1 METNQHKLHR
11 HPRYEHRLN
20 LAADKCIVDAQFS
33 SLFRGAIDRIEC
45 DGSHIIVS
53 SKELEDVLFFLKFQH
68 EMNGI
73 TQGRGV
79 EANAEPQIQ
88 NLSYRTA
95 ADNSIF
101 ISGGRGRME
110 SLFRF
115 SNWRSFAAYVSCLTE
130 LRRLPAIDALVG
142 IKDGE
147 SHAFVTKP
155 LNEKEVEE
163 LRGMGCKIADGW
175 ERSMDY
181 QDKRFFPYTNSQI
194 ITAIEGCEIKLK
206 TKLPIPEHWEPCEL
220 GESDYF
226 VTSLL
231 MMDKLEDYRREFMG
245 DFRSSCDEIVVDNER
260 MKKRKENG

>member
-20 LAADKCIVDAQFS
+20 LSADKCIVDAQFS
-33 SLFRGAIDRIEC
+33 SLFRGEIKRIES

-53 SKELEDVLFFLKFQH
+53 SKEFEDVLYFLKFQH

-79 EANAEPQIQ
+79 EANTEPQIQ
-88 NLSYRTA
+88 NHSSRTA

-101 ISGGRGRME
+101 IIGGRGRME

-115 SNWRSFAAYVSCLTE
+115 NNWRSFAAFVSCLTE

-142 IKDGE
+142 TKDGKI
-147 SHAFVTKP
+147 HVFVTKP

-175 ERSMDY
+175 ERKMDY
-181 QDKRFFPYTNSQI
+181 QDKRFFPHTNSQI
-194 ITAIEGCEIKLK
+194 ITAIEGHEIKLK
-206 TKLPIPEHWEPCEL
+206 TKFPIPEHWEMCERS
-220 GESDYF
+220 ESDYF

-231 MMDKLEDYRREFMG
+231 MMHKLEDFRREYME

-260 MKKRKENG
+260 IEKRKENE

>member
-1 METNQHKLHR
+1 MVTNQHKLHR

-20 LAADKCIVDAQFS
+20 LDADKCIVDAQFS
-33 SLFRGAIDRIEC
+33 SLFRGEIEQIEG

-53 SKELEDVLFFLKFQH
+53 SKEFEDVIFFLKFQH

-73 TQGRGV
+73 TQGR
-79 EANAEPQIQ
+79 EDETNAEPQIQ
-88 NLSYRTA
+88 ILSYRTA
-95 ADNSIF
+95 ADNSMF

-115 SNWRSFAAYVSCLTE
+115 NNWRSFAAYVSCLTE

-163 LRGMGCKIADGW
+163 LRGMGCKIAEGW
-175 ERSMDY
+175 ERRMDY
-181 QDKRFFPYTNSQI
+181 PDKRFFPYTNSQI

-206 TKLPIPEHWEPCEL
+206 TKLPIPEEWLSSER
-220 GESDYF
+220 GESDHF
-226 VTSLL
+226 VTTLL
-231 MMDKLEDYRREFMG
+231 MRDKLEDFRREFMG
-245 DFRSSCDEIVVDNER
+245 DFQPLCNEEEE
-260 MKKRKENG
+260 RKNRRGKITE